1 MFMAFSIVVVVVVVV
16 GTGGAGGGT
25 RNAKHGNERG
35 GRVRK
40 WRVREKNVV
49 SDILLHKK
57 F

>member
-1 MFMAFSIVVVVVVVV
+1 MAFSIVVVVVVVV
-16 GTGGAGGGT
+16 GTDGAGGGT

-49 SDILLHKK
+49 SDILLHKVI
-57 F
+57 